1 MARDRR
7 SHVVAAHQVVTRFGC
22 PRQYPAGA
30 RRRRSQPDDL
40 RCGQFTI
47 RPERSHQWL
56 SLIDDFTQATRHA
69 AGNIFCEWSRNV
81 DDPHQFIVVEG
92 FESKEADEAHLNS
105 DYFRAAMAWIPD
117 LIVKAPEIV
126 KAEVPQDG
134 WHEITELSP
143 R

>member
-1 MARDRR
+1 VAVAFNSSSDRASTR
-7 SHVVAAHQVVTRFGC
+7 QALEAEGANSMIFIVVK
-22 PRQYPAGA
+22 
-30 RRRRSQPDDL
+30 
-40 RCGQFTI
+40 FTI
-47 RPERSHQWL
+47 RAERSHQWL

-117 LIVKAPEIV
+117 VIVKAPEIV
-126 KAEVPQDG
+126 KTEVP
-134 WHEITELSP
+134 
-143 R
+143 

>member
-1 MARDRR
+1 MIFI
-7 SHVVAAHQVVTRFGC
+7 VVK
-22 PRQYPAGA
+22 
-30 RRRRSQPDDL
+30 
-40 RCGQFTI
+40 FTI
-47 RPERSHQWL
+47 RAERSHQWL

-105 DYFRAAMAWIPD
+105 EYFRAAMAWIPD
-117 LIVKAPEIV
+117 VIVKAPEIV
-126 KAEVPQDG
+126 KTEVPQDG